1 MDYVSNSWHIALAY
15 GDNEFLLNMWLR
27 SGEGLFK
34 YHIFPESVTKKIAE
48 VQIPGQGRVKMI
60 PVFLQ
65 ATLEVI
71 DYCAADSDEDIGILL
86 PHENKSIDDR
96 TMRLAIYLSGIRPSE
111 VNISALPI
119 ESFSKKTRPSYET
132 FGTAGSF
139 QGYRTITD

>member
-1 MDYVSNSWHIALAY
+1 
-15 GDNEFLLNMWLR
+15 MWLR
-27 SGEGLFK
+27 SGESLFK
-34 YHIFPESVTKKIAE
+34 YHIFPESVTKEIAE
-48 VQIPGQGRVKMI
+48 VQIPGQGNVKMT

-65 ATLEVI
+65 ATIEVI

-111 VNISALPI
+111 VTISALPI
-119 ESFSKKTRPSYET
+119 ERFAKKSKPSYKT

-139 QGYRTITD
+139 QGYKAMIDNQLCFCVPFGSNTLVIKEHKQ